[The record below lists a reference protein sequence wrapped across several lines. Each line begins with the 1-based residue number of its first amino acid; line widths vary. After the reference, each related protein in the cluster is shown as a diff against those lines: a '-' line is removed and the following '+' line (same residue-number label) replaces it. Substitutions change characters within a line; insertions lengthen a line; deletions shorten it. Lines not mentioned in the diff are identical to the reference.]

1 MRILCGTD
9 IIEIERIK
17 KSIERS
23 GSNFL
28 NLIYTPKEIEYCES
42 TRNAKYCHYAG
53 RFASKEAI
61 FKTVSALL
69 PDKFGIS
76 WKDVQIVPELP
87 LITIMNFL
95 NVLNQRLVTLEN
107 VVVIPD
113 GKGKMINVTDYYAMQ
128 AEEELKARAEAA
140 AKEQEQTK
148 E

>member
-1 MRILCGTD
+1 MNDNKQEQKQAQG
-9 IIEIERIK
+9 
-17 KSIERS
+17 
-23 GSNFL
+23 
-28 NLIYTPKEIEYCES
+28 
-42 TRNAKYCHYAG
+42 
-53 RFASKEAI
+53 
-61 FKTVSALL
+61 
-69 PDKFGIS
+69 

-107 VVVIPD
+107 VVVVPD
-113 GKGKMINVTDYYAMQ
+113 GNGKMINVTDYYAMQ

>member
-1 MRILCGTD
+1 MEENKQLTNTWR
-9 IIEIERIK
+9 
-17 KSIERS
+17 
-23 GSNFL
+23 
-28 NLIYTPKEIEYCES
+28 
-42 TRNAKYCHYAG
+42 
-53 RFASKEAI
+53 
-61 FKTVSALL
+61 
-69 PDKFGIS
+69 
-76 WKDVQIVPELP
+76 DVQLTPEMSVYL
-87 LITIMNFL
+87 LVDFL

>member
-1 MRILCGTD
+1 MNNNEQEQKQAQG
-9 IIEIERIK
+9 
-17 KSIERS
+17 
-23 GSNFL
+23 
-28 NLIYTPKEIEYCES
+28 
-42 TRNAKYCHYAG
+42 
-53 RFASKEAI
+53 
-61 FKTVSALL
+61 
-69 PDKFGIS
+69 

-140 AKEQEQTK
+140 AKEQEQIK

>member
-1 MRILCGTD
+1 MNDNQQEQKQAQG
-9 IIEIERIK
+9 
-17 KSIERS
+17 
-23 GSNFL
+23 
-28 NLIYTPKEIEYCES
+28 
-42 TRNAKYCHYAG
+42 
-53 RFASKEAI
+53 
-61 FKTVSALL
+61 
-69 PDKFGIS
+69 

-113 GKGKMINVTDYYAMQ
+113 GNGKMINVTDYYAMQ